1 MHMGSIFDFMEKK
14 ICPSVLG
21 LYLVKRPFLVKKVQ
35 KITNKIFFFIKS
47 KMLPICDF
55 YNKFSVSGVFELFL
69 NWY

>member
-1 MHMGSIFDFMEKK
+1 MGSIFDFMEKK
-14 ICPSVLG
+14 NLPISFGTLFSKTAIFSKESP
-21 LYLVKRPFLVKKVQ
+21 KN
-35 KITNKIFFFIKS
+35 NKQFFFFIKS

>member
-35 KITNKIFFFIKS
+35 KLTNIFFHKIKNAPH
-47 KMLPICDF
+47 MQL
-55 YNKFSVSGVFELFL
+55 L
-69 NWY
+69 